1 MHTVGMK
8 YTVLFAVLCLTL
20 FTAPPAQAMSC
31 TPYGFMYAECSGQ
44 DCTKGFE
51 IFTSPWCGSSTIQD
65 ASPSNLKTLS
75 ENLIAQY
82 QDIPSGLYVI
92 DFEEWQSLYWGE
104 KSCASCQGVLFG
116 ETVTL
121 DFYIRENSARRSSF
135 SSLAQA
141 KLDAELRNYD
151 DLFQQILNVIIG
163 ILAFSF
169 VRHKTNR
176 IPKLCLISSLCYFL
190 IVWNYFSLSLIIN
203 GWVSVVTFVV
213 LLILIRPKT
222 KSPAP
227 VP

>member
-1 MHTVGMK
+1 MHTVTMK

-31 TPYGFMYAECSGQ
+31 TPYGVMYAECAGQ

-51 IFTSPWCGSSTIQD
+51 IFTSTGCDPSTIQD

-82 QDIPSGLYVI
+82 QDVPSGLYVI

-104 KSCASCQGVLFG
+104 KSCASCQSVMFG
-116 ETVTL
+116 ESFTI
-121 DFYIRENSARRSSF
+121 DFYIREDSARRSSF

-163 ILAFSF
+163 MLAFSF
-169 VRHKTNR
+169 VRYKSNR
-176 IPKLCLISSLCYFL
+176 IPKLCLFVSLCYFL
-190 IVWNYFSLSLIIN
+190 LAWNSFTILVVRFSLFAVL
-203 GWVSVVTFVV
+203 TLVV

-222 KSPAP
+222 KHPSPTT
-227 VP
+227 